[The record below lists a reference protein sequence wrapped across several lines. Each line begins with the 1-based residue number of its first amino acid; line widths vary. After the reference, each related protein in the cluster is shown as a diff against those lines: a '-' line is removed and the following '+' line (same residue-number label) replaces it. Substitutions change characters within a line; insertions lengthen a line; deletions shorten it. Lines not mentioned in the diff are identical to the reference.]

1 MLRGFNVSR
10 ALHPVNYRAAVLI
23 DPDDLIDSRQVAELL
38 GLSSHRAV
46 SVYRSR
52 YDDFPS
58 PVVVR
63 SEGQCVLWNRVD
75 LEGWIEARR
84 NRLGQ

>member
-1 MLRGFNVSR
+1 MGFNIEC
-10 ALHPVNYRAAVLI
+10 ALHPVNYHVAVLI
-23 DPDDLIDSRQVAELL
+23 DPDDLIDSRQVAEML

-52 YDDFPS
+52 YEDFPP

-63 SEGQCVLWNRVD
+63 SEGQCVLWHRPDVQ
-75 LEGWIEARR
+75 EWQTSRR
-84 NRLGQ
+84 AH

>member
-1 MLRGFNVSR
+1 MGFNISR

-23 DPDDLIDSRQVAELL
+23 DPDDLIDSRQVAEML

-52 YDDFPS
+52 YEDFPP
-58 PVVVR
+58 PVIVR
-63 SEGQCVLWNRVD
+63 SEGQCILWHRPEV
-75 LEGWIEARR
+75 ERWWAGRMES
-84 NRLGQ
+84 